1 MRIGLLGG
9 TFNPIHRAHVQM
21 AQIARDEAALDLVLL
36 MPAADPPH
44 KPVDGEVP
52 ASVRLWLAQLAIFG
66 EARMEVSDAEI
77 LRGGK
82 SYTLLTLQELVLRCP
97 EAELFLII
105 GSDMLSDLPNWYHPE
120 EVLKMASVLCVPRA
134 GIDQDDEQTAKM
146 LRERYGASVRLLSA
160 KADVISST
168 DIRARLSAGLPVEG
182 MLPDL
187 VEQAVYES
195 GDYFPQ
201 EVRALQEKC
210 RAALSP
216 KRYHHVCGTMRAA
229 AALAVL
235 WRQDAQ
241 KARIAALLHDCAKCL
256 DLLTQEVLSGDE
268 TGIAP
273 VHHAF
278 AGAVVA
284 RMEYGITDDAILG
297 AIRRHTTGDWGMT
310 DFDALIFS
318 ADLIE
323 PTRSFSGVEDDRAR
337 ITEDIDGYMRY
348 ALRRVAQL
356 VAEKGRQA
364 HPASAR
370 AMAWYAAKQRGAREA
385 IMKPTQTNNDT
396 EEYN

>member
-44 KPVDGEVP
+44 KRVDGEVP
-52 ASVRLWLAQLAIFG
+52 ASVRLRLTQLAILG
-66 EARMEVSDAEI
+66 EARMEASDLEI

-82 SYTLLTLQELVLRCP
+82 SYTLFTLHELQNRYP
-97 EAELFLII
+97 ESSISIII

-120 EVLKMASVLCVPRA
+120 EVLAIADVLCVPRV
-134 GIDQDDEQTAKM
+134 GIDQDDEKTAQM
-146 LRERYGASVRLLSA
+146 LRERYGARVCLLSA

-168 DIRARLSAGLPVEG
+168 DIRKRLFAGLSVEG
-182 MLPDL
+182 MLPDF

-195 GDYFPQ
+195 GAYFPQ

-229 AALAVL
+229 AELAAL

-256 DLLTQEVLSGDE
+256 DPLTQEVLSGDE

-284 RMEYGITDDAILG
+284 KMEYGITDEAVLG

-310 DFDALIFS
+310 DFDALIFT

-323 PTRSFSGVEDDRAR
+323 PTRSFSGVEEDRVR
-337 ITEDIDGYMRY
+337 ITEDIDAYMRY
-348 ALRRVAQL
+348 ALWHVAQL
-356 VAEKGRQA
+356 VEEKGRQA

-370 AMAWYAAKQRGAREA
+370 AIEWYEQKNRR
-385 IMKPTQTNNDT
+385 QTPQT
-396 EEYN
+396 ELS

>member
-82 SYTLLTLQELVLRCP
+82 SYTLLTLQELVLRYQ

-120 EVLKMASVLCVPRA
+120 EVLKMASVLCVPRV
-134 GIDQDDEQTAKM
+134 GIDQDDEQTAQM
-146 LRERYGASVRLLSA
+146 LRERYGARVRLLSA

-210 RAALSP
+210 REALSP

-364 HPASAR
+364 HPASSR
-370 AMAWYAAKQRGAREA
+370 AMAWYASKQRGAREA
-385 IMKPTQTNNDT
+385 ILKPTQTNNDT